1 MNRLQKRL
9 QDPTINFKTAADD
22 LNGLRS
28 IFESKSEEL
37 RSTALAKGIKKC
49 KEWDIEM
56 VCRIRRKKKMPG
68 ENAADAGLTSS
79 QEINRVMMET
89 VNRIIV
95 EMDDRFKQ
103 LNYLD
108 GTFGFLLDMKNSTDN
123 L

>member
-1 MNRLQKRL
+1 MS
-9 QDPTINFKTAADD
+9 PCI
-22 LNGLRS
+22 

-37 RSTALAKGIKKC
+37 RSTALAKGIKNARNG
-49 KEWDIEM
+49 ILEM

-68 ENAADAGLTSS
+68 ENAANAGLTSS
-79 QEINRVMMET
+79 EEINCVMMET

-108 GTFGFLLDMKNSTDN
+108 QTFGFLLDMKNRLHNSSEQKIY
-123 L
+123 